1 MSALGYQESP
11 AMNMSRGRRYNFCA
25 IAWAVCAALAAIA
38 CGWFL
43 RHTDPGV
50 PMRLVYALIPVV
62 PTGLYLFSVYKSLR
76 ALDELQ
82 RRIQFEAVTFAFAAT
97 LILSLTFGML
107 QKSGFFLP
115 WAWDWE
121 GIWGL
126 MLGTWVVG
134 QIMAARRYA

>member
-1 MSALGYQESP
+1 MSALDYQESP
-11 AMNMSRGRRYNFCA
+11 AMNLHRGRRYTFCA
-25 IAWAVCAALAAIA
+25 TAWALCSALAAIA

-43 RHTDPGV
+43 RNTDPGV
-50 PMRLVYALIPVV
+50 PMRLAYAMIPVV
-62 PTGLYLFSVYKSLR
+62 PTALYVSSVYKSIR

-82 RRIQFEAVTFAFAAT
+82 RRMQFEAVTFAFAAT

-115 WAWDWE
+115 WVWDWE

-134 QIMAARRYA
+134 QMLAVRRYS